1 MPWLFL
7 AATLAAQGQQSSS
20 LLQAPDAKLSSA
32 RAAHTLAEQLA
43 HAPTDERIYTFERI
57 LRASPDDFQ
66 LQIGLVAA
74 YLQKTRESADFAY
87 VERAA
92 SVVNAMLEKDGG
104 NFSAL
109 RFQNEIDLQRHNFR
123 AVAERAE
130 SMTKYAPSDAGAWGN
145 LGDASMELGEYDRAG
160 QAYLKMFSLRPN
172 LGSYNRLAYWRFVT
186 GDGSAAISLMQSA
199 VAAGD
204 PVPENTAWCLAE
216 LGDMYFK
223 LGKVTEAAQSY
234 SSALK
239 TFATL
244 HRALAGLGKT
254 EASLGHTEAAIQ
266 SYKRAQ
272 SIVPLVEYAGAL
284 QDLYTAAGM
293 TTKAKEQQDL
303 IATIETIGRATN
315 EKTNRNL
322 ALLLADHDRDLSL
335 ASDLMRTEIAVRPDV
350 YTWDAWSWVLFKGGR
365 LDEAKAASAK
375 AIRLGTP
382 EPLFY
387 YHANKIAIATGDVKA
402 ARLHTDRLMALN
414 PRFDFAKTPAASPA
428 VQ

>member
-7 AATLAAQGQQSSS
+7 AAALAVQGQRSSS
-20 LLQAPDAKLSSA
+20 LLQPPRATVSSG

-43 HAPTDERIYTFERI
+43 HAPTDERIRTYERK
-57 LRASPDDFQ
+57 LRDSPDDFQ

-109 RFQNEIDLQRHNFR
+109 RFQNEIDLQRHNFK

-130 SMTKYAPSDAGAWGN
+130 SMTKYAPSDPGAWGN

-186 GDGSAAISLMQSA
+186 GDGQAAISLMRSA
-199 VAAGD
+199 VEAGD
-204 PVPENTAWCLAE
+204 PVPENKAWCLAE

-234 SSALK
+234 ASALEA
-239 TFATL
+239 FPTL

-254 EASLGHTEAAIQ
+254 EASLGHTETAIQ

-284 QDLYTAAGM
+284 QDLYTAADM
-293 TTKAKEQQDL
+293 TAKAKEQQDL
-303 IATIETIGRATN
+303 VATIETIGKVTN

-350 YTWDAWSWVLFKGGR
+350 YTWDAWSWVLFKNGR
-365 LDEAKAASAK
+365 LEEAKAASAN

-387 YHANKIAIATGDVKA
+387 YHANKIATATGDLKA
-402 ARLHTDRLMALN
+402 ARLHTDRLASLN
-414 PRFDFAKTPAASPA
+414 PRFDFAKTSMPSQAA
-428 VQ
+428 Q